1 MTSLDLPD
9 DPVGELLAF
18 YPLPIALLAQ
28 RLSALVKRAVPQAIE
43 RVRPGWRLIGYDLPL
58 TRRGVY
64 FAWVW
69 PEPHHVHVGWQT
81 GTLMS
86 DPDRVLRGA
95 HLRLKKVRYLTFAA
109 TDHVT
114 PRIVVDFTRDAARI
128 AAMSHGER
136 ELLAAA
142 RRAPAS
148 GR

>member
-1 MTSLDLPD
+1 MTSLDHLQ
-9 DPVGELLAF
+9 DPVDEFLAF

-28 RLSALVKRAVPQAIE
+28 RLSALVKRA
-43 RVRPGWRLIGYDLPL
+43 D
-58 TRRGVY
+58 
-64 FAWVW
+64 
-69 PEPHHVHVGWQT
+69 
-81 GTLMS
+81 
-86 DPDRVLRGA
+86 
-95 HLRLKKVRYLTFAA
+95 LTFAA

-128 AAMSHGER
+128 ASMSRGER